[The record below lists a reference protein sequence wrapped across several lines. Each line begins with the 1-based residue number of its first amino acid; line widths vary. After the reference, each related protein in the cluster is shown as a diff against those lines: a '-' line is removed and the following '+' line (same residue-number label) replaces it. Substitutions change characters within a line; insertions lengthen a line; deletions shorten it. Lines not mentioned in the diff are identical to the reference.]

1 MRRFG
6 YNLGMAFQI
15 IDDMLDLAADEEQL
29 GKPTGNDL
37 KQGNL
42 SLPVLYALKESDVAE
57 PLKAQ
62 ILRLQ
67 AGDASA
73 VVQALLL
80 VRRSGG
86 LQFAAG
92 IANRYLDRAAAE
104 LKFWQDCREKKI
116 LADAM
121 ADFRGQT
128 EKLIAKI

>member
-1 MRRFG
+1 
-6 YNLGMAFQI
+6 
-15 IDDMLDLAADEEQL
+15 
-29 GKPTGNDL
+29 
-37 KQGNL
+37 
-42 SLPVLYALKESDVAE
+42 
-57 PLKAQ
+57 
-62 ILRLQ
+62 LQ
-67 AGDASA
+67 AGDVSA
-73 VVQALLL
+73 VAQALLL